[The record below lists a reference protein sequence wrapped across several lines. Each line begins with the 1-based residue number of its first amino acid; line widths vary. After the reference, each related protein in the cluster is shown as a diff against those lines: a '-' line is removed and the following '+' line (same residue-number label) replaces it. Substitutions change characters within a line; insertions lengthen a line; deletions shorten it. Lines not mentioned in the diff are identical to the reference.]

1 MRPSA
6 KGRRLSSFEEVWAF
20 EPKTRELARSTLTA
34 TFFARLNRTAQRVLN
49 ITGSLRPLKI
59 VHARAEARG
68 AALCALLR
76 RRHEPKI
83 EVDVGEGADA
93 RRTGRFDAGAAR
105 AAYNA
110 DTKHR

>member
-68 AALCALLR
+68 AAVCAFLR
-76 RRHEPKI
+76 RRHESS
-83 EVDVGEGADA
+83 EQVEFNNADA
-93 RRTGRFDAGAAR
+93 RGTGRPHAGAAR